1 MKKLQHYLAITALVG
16 GVMATS
22 ACSNRDG
29 AGGTTDGNSAN
40 AYELRSK
47 ENLAPPMDTTATG
60 TETNTAQGDSA
71 QGGE

>member
-1 MKKLQHYLAITALVG
+1 MKMFQHYLGALALVG
-16 GVMATS
+16 LVATTT

-47 ENLAPPMDTTATG
+47 ENLAPPMDTAATAPKAEEAG
-60 TETNTAQGDSA
+60 KDSA